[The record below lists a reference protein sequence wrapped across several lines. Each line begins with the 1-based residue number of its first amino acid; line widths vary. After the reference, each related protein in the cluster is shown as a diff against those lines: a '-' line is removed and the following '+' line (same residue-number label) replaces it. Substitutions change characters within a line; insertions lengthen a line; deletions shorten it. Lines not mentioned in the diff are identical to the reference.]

1 MKLGVAVRSKED
13 VFFIKKRYLEYFKD
27 FEIVLLHPYNLYYA
41 CDAYAIVGG
50 ADANPK
56 LYNEE
61 NISSVGIDEVNDQID
76 LDIIKIA
83 VLNNKPLFGICRG
96 IQMINI
102 FFNGTLKQNVRYHSN
117 TTHKIFLLEEFYF
130 LKDFCEVNSF
140 HHQSIKKLG
149 EGLVNVYSSYDG
161 EIECVVHK
169 DYPIIGVQFHPEMDI
184 ESDIS
189 LRLLMYFKQMV
200 EKNLFKE

>member
-1 MKLGVAVRSKED
+1 MKLGIAVRSSED
-13 VFFIKKRYLEYFKD
+13 MFFIKKRYLEYFKD
-27 FEIVLLHPYNLYYA
+27 FEIVLLYPYNIYCA

-50 ADANPK
+50 LDANPK

-61 NISSVGIDEVNDQID
+61 NISSNGIDEVNDQID

-102 FFNGTLKQNVRYHSN
+102 YFNGTLKQNIRYHMD
-117 TTHKIFLLEEFYF
+117 TTHKIFLIEDFYF
-130 LKDFCEVNSF
+130 LKDVEEVNSF

-149 EGLVNVYSSYDG
+149 DGLINVYSSYDG
-161 EIECVVHK
+161 EIECVFHK
-169 DYPIIGVQFHPEMDI
+169 QYPIIGVQFHPEIDI
-184 ESDIS
+184 ESDLS
-189 LRLLMYFKQMV
+189 TRLLLYFKKLV
-200 EKNLFKE
+200 EKNLFSE